1 MNPLEFSFSVSADHP
16 SLAGHFPQHP
26 IVPGVLILDHVLS
39 NLQRATGRR
48 VICLRQV
55 KFTTAMRPQE
65 QAHVRCEVD
74 FERASFRV
82 TAERDGVVMTI
93 AAGVLTLESSREP
106 CA

>member
-1 MNPLEFSFSVSADHP
+1 MTPFEFNFSVSADHP

-39 NLQRATGRR
+39 NLHRTTGRR

-93 AAGVLTLESSREP
+93 AAGVLMLESSREP